1 MILYLL
7 LFKFTFF
14 TLSGFFIIKI
24 LKNTRPWLL
33 VASTFLLALVIF
45 FWSDFTVAHD
55 SHGCSEPLVRSYP
68 RYLYV
73 NLIWSSTILP
83 KMSCASEI
91 DMLFSFGVF
100 YSLLLSSVFT
110 RYLSLDFLFSS
121 WCKCGTMSLLV
132 CWSIYRTLPCS
143 FTFWYQDFYFTYTI
157 PIHL

>member
-1 MILYLL
+1 MILQ
-7 LFKFTFF
+7 LFFIKVTLF

-24 LKNTRPWLL
+24 LKNTHPLLL
-33 VASTFLLALVIF
+33 VSGTCLLAFLISF
-45 FWSDFTVAHD
+45 CSEFPVAHD

-110 RYLSLDFLFSS
+110 RSLSLDFSVF
-121 WCKCGTMSLLV
+121 LLM
-132 CWSIYRTLPCS
+132 
-143 FTFWYQDFYFTYTI
+143 
-157 PIHL
+157 